1 MPPVQVG
8 CIENAV
14 AEMRMTIVVE
24 EDGTEREW
32 TFGEMMEA
40 CDPGY
45 KAKMTREFMTKLF
58 LSDWYKRMF
67 E

>member
-1 MPPVQVG
+1 
-8 CIENAV
+8 
-14 AEMRMTIVVE
+14 MTKAIE

-32 TFGEMMEA
+32 TFGEMMENRNDSTRSETTMEA

-45 KAKMTREFMTKLF
+45 KVKMTREFMTKLF
-58 LSDWYKRMF
+58 LSDWYKRTF

>member
-1 MPPVQVG
+1 
-8 CIENAV
+8 
-14 AEMRMTIVVE
+14 MTKVIE

-40 CDPGY
+40 YDPGH

-58 LSDWYKRMF
+58 LSDWYKERF
-67 E
+67 K